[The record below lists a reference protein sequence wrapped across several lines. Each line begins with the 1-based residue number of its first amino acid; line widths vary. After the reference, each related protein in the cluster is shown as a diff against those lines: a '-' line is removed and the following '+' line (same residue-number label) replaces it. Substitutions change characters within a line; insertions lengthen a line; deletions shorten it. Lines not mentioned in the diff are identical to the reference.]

1 MQVPLNACCIGGPP
15 VEQPAFSA
23 GALLVLAA
31 IYGAGALVV
40 FAVLAINLS

>member
-23 GALLVLAA
+23 GAMFVLAA
-31 IYGAGALVV
+31 VYGAGALLVFVV
-40 FAVLAINLS
+40 TAMALS